1 MESFDVL
8 YACNPWQEV
17 LTWVGRTIFGKVALL
32 RKVKMAGTKSRVC
45 VCVVFRFLVGC
56 AR

>member
-17 LTWVGRTIFGKVALL
+17 LTWVGRTICGKVALL
-32 RKVKMAGTKSRVC
+32 RKVKMAGKKS
-45 VCVVFRFLVGC
+45 CVVFRFLVGC